1 MTCPEVDRQDS
12 NGGNQVIMDDLKQCS
27 LDELIDVVIQER
39 LVDSCELYDDHVI
52 VVQGSMRFVL
62 NPVRAHAFLRGV
74 IKGMSVR
81 YRRRWACNTEEPE
94 EAEAEPMELLKPEL
108 PQSGLID
115 SFRRHLLKKWWSR
128 YEEAKS
134 PFGPSS
140 TGLMLWVRHNT
151 NTTTN

>member
-1 MTCPEVDRQDS
+1 
-12 NGGNQVIMDDLKQCS
+12 MDDLKQCS
-27 LDELIDVVIQER
+27 LDELIDVVIREK
-39 LVDSCELYDDHVI
+39 LIDSCECNDDHVVI
-52 VVQGSMRFVL
+52 VQGAMRFVL

-81 YRRRWACNTEEPE
+81 YRRRSACNTGGTSSDHPKHM
-94 EAEAEPMELLKPEL
+94 ALLNPEL

-128 YEEAKS
+128 YEEAQC

-151 NTTTN
+151 GTTSN